1 MPEKPVINWGLEGV
15 YVNESSICKVD
26 GQNGKLWY
34 RGYKIEDLA
43 KYSNF
48 EEVSY
53 LLLYGKLPTKE
64 NLEKFQEKLR
74 SRRDI
79 PDEVLAVIKTMS
91 KRAHP
96 MDVLRTVTSML
107 SMYDNEVMTRDMAL
121 NEDKI
126 ITLIAKLSSL
136 TAAIGRIRK
145 GYDYIEPD
153 EKLDHAQNFLYML
166 HGKKPND
173 SDRKI
178 IDLMFILH
186 AEHSTN
192 ASTFASLVTAST
204 LADVY
209 SSVISGIS
217 TLKGPLHGGA
227 DEAALKMMY
236 AIGEPDNTE
245 KYILE
250 ALEGKQRI
258 MGFGHRVYKVYDP
271 RAKIVREYLE
281 KRLQEKPT
289 EEVRKLLQIAL
300 RAEKL
305 MIEKLGNTKGIWP
318 NIDFFAGPLYR
329 SVDIEAELFTP
340 IFVSSRISGWGSHIL
355 EYWQN
360 NKLFRPLEWYMGKL
374 DLQYIPIEK
383 RTE

>member
-1 MPEKPVINWGLEGV
+1 MPEKPVINYGLEGI
-15 YVNESSICKVD
+15 YVDESSISKVD
-26 GQNGKLWY
+26 GQNGRLWY
-34 RGYKIEDLA
+34 RGYRIEDLA

-53 LLLYGKLPTKE
+53 LLLKGKLPTKE
-64 NLEKFQEKLR
+64 QLDEFDALLKE
-74 SRRDI
+74 RRKI
-79 PDEVLAVIKTMS
+79 PDEVLNVIKTMA
-91 KRAHP
+91 KKAHP
-96 MDVLRTVTSML
+96 MDTLRTATSLL
-107 SMYDNEVMTRDMAL
+107 SMYDNDVMTRDAKK

-126 ITLIAKLSSL
+126 ITLIAKLSAI
-136 TAAIGRIRK
+136 TASIGRIRK
-145 GYDYIEPD
+145 GMDYVEPD
-153 EKLDHAQNFLYML
+153 SNLDHAQNFLYML

-209 SSVISGIS
+209 SAVVTGIS

-236 AIGEPDNTE
+236 AIGNPENTE
-245 KYILE
+245 KYITE
-250 ALEGKQRI
+250 ALEGKQKI

-271 RAKIVREYLE
+271 RAKIVREFLE
-281 KRLQEKPT
+281 TRLKEKPT
-289 EEVRKLLQIAL
+289 EEVRKLLEIAL

-305 MIEKLGNTKGIWP
+305 MIEKLGTTKGIWP

-329 SVDIEAELFTP
+329 SVDIEPELFTP

-360 NKLFRPLEWYMGKL
+360 NKLFRPLEWYTGQL
-374 DLQYIPIEK
+374 DLPYIPLDK
-383 RTE
+383 RTD